1 MQAPAAQAATKPSTH
16 KLTSAQGPLDPN
28 SDSPTQ
34 GAQTS
39 HRLIVEL
46 NSAPL
51 ALWARHT
58 SPLRS
63 IKGRVDLQSL
73 AAQNYL
79 AQLRSEQATFVQS
92 MRSVLPSASVSTF
105 RNENGLNESA
115 SYQIVFNGMSVDPG
129 RTNRDQ
135 ARQALLALPN
145 VKNVYLDFAH
155 ATTLYTSTT
164 LINAPALWNN
174 ATVGGRANAG
184 AGIKFA
190 SVDGGVHK
198 DAPMFSG
205 AGYSYPP
212 GYPAG
217 GLGLKSNNN
226 GKIIASRAYFRSW
239 DPPAPGDENPWPGV
253 NGTSHGVHTS
263 GIAAGNIINN
273 GTYSGFPLPTF
284 SGVAPKAWVMSY
296 RVFYASVNGN
306 ESFFTGEGI
315 AALEDVV
322 ADGADVVNNSWG
334 EGPTAIGGEF
344 DALDQALINTNAAGV
359 FVSMSAG
366 NAGPGGS
373 TTDHPSDD
381 YIIAAATTT
390 SGTLASGR
398 VSITAPTPISP
409 TLQNRPFGI
418 AQFGEPLE
426 TGAEANY
433 QFKTALSVDPGNVL
447 GCNPWPANTFQGVA
461 AVIARGTCEFGVKVL
476 NAEQAGATFV
486 VVYNSAAFGDAVQ
499 DMGPG
504 AVGDQV
510 TISSI
515 FVQRSL
521 GLAMESW
528 YAANGA
534 ASSLTVS
541 TVAFQAGNVPDVV
554 IGFSSR
560 GPGVGNVLKPD
571 IAAPGVNIISQ
582 GYTPGATGEARH
594 LGFGQVSGTSM
605 ASPHVAGAAALLRQ
619 LHPNW
624 TNAYIKSA
632 LMSTSKYTD
641 IYLDQARTIPAQPL
655 DIGAGR
661 LDLTHAADP
670 GVILD
675 PPSLSYGLVPNG
687 SSKSMQVALTS
698 VASQPETYAITTLF
712 TGDSFTQTT
721 TLPGF
726 SVTPASVTLAPG
738 QQQTITVSFNSAS
751 GQGVGENQG
760 YIILDGP
767 THDAHMPAWA
777 RVTHATD
784 LADVLIIDND
794 LSALNPAFGLP
805 PTINYVNYY
814 TRTLTT
820 LGYSYDIWDVDAH
833 AADASIVPDPTT
845 LFAYD
850 AVIYFTGDNFTQ
862 VLSVQDIDRL
872 TEYANNGGFLLA
884 MGQDLAA
891 SLGAAQ
897 TISQANSG
905 SSVFLY
911 NVVFGANWLQDSVT
925 NNAAPTLPVISSE
938 AAPQVFKDIFL
949 DLSAVRVTL
958 NGANEAPPVT
968 TGTVG
973 RASLGY
979 FPSDRTLNY
988 SIEIS
993 PTTPITLTMAHI
1005 HSGAPGVS
1013 GPILYNLFT
1022 GPPTLVDDLFTFSGS
1037 VQLSPA
1043 DAATLLAG
1051 GLYIN
1056 VHTTQHPTGE
1066 IRGQITASALRDGA
1080 DNQIFIDEIRPKPP
1094 AVDVGDPNMPEEL
1107 EPYVGLLRYP
1117 GPNNVEDGIVAV
1129 AHREQPSLESPGLA
1143 YLGRTIYTSFG
1154 LEGVNNTAGAT
1165 SREELLQ
1172 TFLNWAK
1179 DTPTAT
1185 ISQTMVIST
1194 SHLVVFEAT
1203 VTSPI
1208 SGTTGL
1214 TYRWDFGDGSAFA
1227 GPYSTSQASH
1237 SYAICGVYRVRVEAT
1252 DSYGNRVIG
1261 QAVARVQTGCAVRQL
1276 LPVLRR

>member
-1 MQAPAAQAATKPSTH
+1 
-16 KLTSAQGPLDPN
+16 
-28 SDSPTQ
+28 
-34 GAQTS
+34 
-39 HRLIVEL
+39 
-46 NSAPL
+46 
-51 ALWARHT
+51 
-58 SPLRS
+58 
-63 IKGRVDLQSL
+63 LQSL

-79 AQLRSEQATFVQS
+79 SQLRSEQATFVQA
-92 MRSVLPSASVSTF
+92 MRSIMPSASVSTF
-105 RNENGLNESA
+105 RNENGLNEAA

-129 RTNRDQ
+129 QTNRDQ
-135 ARQALLALPN
+135 ARKALLALPN

-155 ATTLYTSTT
+155 ATTLYTSTA

-174 ATVGGRANAG
+174 TTIGGRANAG

-205 AGYSYPP
+205 VGYTYPP
-212 GYPAG
+212 DFPAG
-217 GLGLKSNNN
+217 GKGLKSNNN

-263 GIAAGNIINN
+263 GIAAGNIVNADFQGVQVPNI
-273 GTYSGFPLPTF
+273 

-306 ESFFTGEGI
+306 ESFFTTEGI

-334 EGPTAIGGEF
+334 EGPTAVGGEF
-344 DALDQALINTNAAGV
+344 DALDQVLLNTNAAGV

-366 NAGPGGS
+366 NSGPGGA
-373 TTDHPSDD
+373 TTDHPSND

-390 SGTLASGR
+390 SGTFASGR
-398 VSITAPTPISP
+398 VSVTAPTTPISP
-409 TLQNRPFGI
+409 TLQNRAFGT
-418 AQFGEPLE
+418 ADFGSQLAPGLV
-426 TGAEANY
+426 ANY
-433 QFKTALSVDPGNVL
+433 LFKPAAAVDPANVI
-447 GCNPWPANTFQGVA
+447 GCTPFPANAFQGVA
-461 AVIARGTCEFGVKVL
+461 AVIERGTCDFSLKVF
-476 NAEQAGATFV
+476 NAQQAGATFAV
-486 VVYNSAAFGDAVQ
+486 IHNHAVGGEAVQ
-499 DMGPG
+499 GMGAG
-504 AVGDQV
+504 ANAEQV

-515 FVQRSL
+515 FVPRSM
-521 GLAMESW
+521 GLDMVNW
-528 YAANGA
+528 YATNGGT
-534 ASSLTVS
+534 SGLSVS

-571 IAAPGVNIISQ
+571 IAAPGVNILSQ

-624 TNAYIKSA
+624 SNAYIKSA

-641 IYLDQARTIPAQPL
+641 IYVDQAQTIPAQPL

-661 LDLTHAADP
+661 LDLTNAADP

-675 PPSLSYGLVPNG
+675 PPSLSYGLISNG
-687 SSKSMQVALTS
+687 ANKSIQVTLTS
-698 VASQPETYAITTLF
+698 VASAAETYNITTLF
-712 TGDSFTQTT
+712 TGNSFTQTT

-726 SVTPASVTLAPG
+726 SVEPASVTLAPG
-738 QQQTITVSFNSAS
+738 EKKTITVTFNSAT

-777 RVTHATD
+777 RVTYAQN

-794 LSALNPAFGLP
+794 SSALDPAFGVP
-805 PTINYVNYY
+805 PAINYVDTY

-820 LGYSYDIWDVDAH
+820 LGYSYDIWDADAH
-833 AADASIVPDPTT
+833 AADASLVPDPTT

-862 VLSVQDIDRL
+862 VLSVQDMDRL
-872 TEYANNGGFLLA
+872 IEYANNGGFLLA

-897 TISQANSG
+897 TVAQANAG

-911 NVVFGANWLQDSVT
+911 NLVLGANWLQDSVT
-925 NNAAPTLPVISSE
+925 NNAAPTLPIVSSE
-938 AAPQVFKDIFL
+938 EAPQVFKDIFL
-949 DLSAVRVTL
+949 NL
-958 NGANEAPPVT
+958 NN
-968 TGTVG
+968 
-973 RASLGY
+973 S
-979 FPSDRTLNY
+979 NQ
-988 SIEIS
+988 
-993 PTTPITLTMAHI
+993 
-1005 HSGAPGVS
+1005 
-1013 GPILYNLFT
+1013 LY
-1022 GPPTLVDDLFTFSGS
+1022 
-1037 VQLSPA
+1037 
-1043 DAATLLAG
+1043 
-1051 GLYIN
+1051 
-1056 VHTTQHPTGE
+1056 
-1066 IRGQITASALRDGA
+1066 
-1080 DNQIFIDEIRPKPP
+1080 IDEIRPTPP
-1094 AVDVGDPNMPEEL
+1094 ATDIGDPNMPEEL
-1107 EPYVGLLRYP
+1107 EPFVGLLRYP

-1129 AHREQPSLESPGLA
+1129 AHRDQPSLEAPGVA

-1154 LEGVNNTAGAT
+1154 LEGVNNVAGAT

-1172 TFLNWAK
+1172 TFLEWAK
-1179 DTPTAT
+1179 DTSTAT
-1185 ISQTMVIST
+1185 ISQTMVITNSQ
-1194 SHLVVFEAT
+1194 LVVFEAT

-1214 TYRWDFGDGSAFA
+1214 TYRWDFGDGSAIV
-1227 GPYSTSQASH
+1227 GPFSTSQASH
-1237 SYAICGVYRVRVEAT
+1237 SYAICGVYRVRVETT
-1252 DSYGNRVIG
+1252 DSYGNRTIG
-1261 QAVARVQTGCAVRQL
+1261 ESRARVQAGCAGRQL